1 MTIENREPQHE
12 HRNFFVQNRIVCDP
26 NGVTVDVEQKG
37 NIILGAVYTISDT
50 KPKPSDIDRCLS
62 FGFLQTY
69 KLWQNNSKV
78 LVDFDETARERM
90 ISEGGID

>member
-26 NGVTVDVEQKG
+26 DGVTVDVEQKRNVITG
-37 NIILGAVYTISDT
+37 EVYTIGNI
-50 KPKPSDIDRCLS
+50 KPKPSDIDRCIS

-69 KLWQNNSKV
+69 KLWQNNSRE
-78 LVDFDETARERM
+78 LVDFDEIASERM
-90 ISEGGID
+90 TSEGGID